1 MYGWIDLFVSYR
13 VETSFSVLSKIC
25 GAKQLKLRL
34 SNNLCSHS
42 GIRGARIHA
51 WRGFSS
57 YVFRSARLGQ
67 MLED

>member
-34 SNNLCSHS
+34 SNNLCSYL
-42 GIRGARIHA
+42 GKGGAKLHA
-51 WRGFSS
+51 WKGFSS
-57 YVFRSARLGQ
+57 YVSRKCTLGA
-67 MLED
+67 DA